1 MALQYINTGT
11 GSNKGDGDSLRV
23 AFHKINQNFAQVQSA
38 STTSVVISDSNE
50 NPSIELKSYD
60 GTFTLPGDDTTAVE
74 LFEFDKRIY
83 RGASID
89 ILAENQTTET
99 QDAGSGYLVTWN
111 STTSHVLGTGIVSLY
126 QNGST
131 DNANWDLVDTS
142 ISGNFIKVQ
151 AYNVSGSTA
160 TNEISWRAKVSL
172 FRL

>member
-11 GSNKGDGDSLRV
+11 GSNKGDGDSLRL

-38 STTSVVISDSNE
+38 STTSVVISDGNE
-50 NPSIELKSYD
+50 NPSIEIKSYE
-60 GTFTLPGDDTTAVE
+60 GTFTLPGDDSTAIQ

-111 STTSHVLGTGIVSLY
+111 SSTSHVIGTGIVSLR
-126 QNGST
+126 QDGST

-142 ISGNFIKVQ
+142 IYDNRVRVQ

-160 TNEISWRAKVSL
+160 TNNITWRAKVSL